1 MRFLNCSV
9 PPAVVGAV
17 FVFALSV
24 QLLKYFQAEMALR
37 FRQRLTEHV
46 MDKYMKGFNF
56 YAVSNLDDRLSNA
69 DQVCQYVLDLVALTG
84 FCTRLC

>member
-1 MRFLNCSV
+1 MVGVDLFLC
-9 PPAVVGAV
+9 
-17 FVFALSV
+17 ALSV

-46 MDKYMKGFNF
+46 MAKYMRGFNF

-69 DQVCQYVLDLVALTG
+69 DQVRMIQYVLHLIELTDFSALL
-84 FCTRLC
+84 F